1 MGPVPKDNE
10 IQGGQKCYICGT
22 ATRSSFAPRRRREGG
37 PPPPPPPPPPL
48 FPPPQWR
55 PRGPES
61 APPPSA
67 RCSSSSSSRSST
79 SVRAPSSRLLQFPSQ
94 CPPDDPIC
102 ASVQAA
108 PVGSG
113 EGRLPA
119 ASRRA
124 KAARPPRDRPCR
136 RTRPPRPPPVP
147 RCFSLSFGKLQASF
161 RAGFSC
167 PCRGYQN
174 WIISSDATSLIHC
187 FGHHCVSD
195 KSRMLLLVENLS
207 SCL

>member
-1 MGPVPKDNE
+1 M
-10 IQGGQKCYICGT
+10 
-22 ATRSSFAPRRRREGG
+22 ATP
-37 PPPPPPPPPPL
+37 
-48 FPPPQWR
+48 R
-55 PRGPES
+55 PRIRAVSFRPLLLFLLVPLIYSGTSPLVS
-61 APPPSA
+61 SPPIPVA
-67 RCSSSSSSRSST
+67 M
-79 SVRAPSSRLLQFPSQ
+79 P
-94 CPPDDPIC
+94 PPDDPIC